1 MAFELFGFSFGRTG
15 KLAPTL
21 KQDEVTANTSFAPPD
36 YEDGAF
42 PISSGVYFS
51 SYMDFDGGIK
61 SSADMIKKYREMALY
76 PEVEMA
82 IDDICNEAIVFD
94 DTKRPVEIQVDTKS
108 LSPKIKGKIAEEFDE
123 ILRLLKFQDKGYEI
137 FRKWYIDGRL
147 YYHKIIDKENLGRG
161 LVEVRPI
168 ESTHIRKVRNVVKRK
183 DKTTNADIVAQVDE
197 FFLYNDREETSN
209 STAAFINAAP
219 VKGVKIATDS
229 ICYVHSGLFDAGKK
243 RVLSYIH
250 KALKPLNQLRMV
262 EDAVVIYRLSRAP
275 ERRVFYIDVGNLPKN
290 KAEQYLKEIM
300 NRYRNKL
307 VYDASTGELKD
318 ERRHMT
324 MMEDFW
330 LPRREGGKGTEIST
344 LPGGQN
350 LGQMEDVLYF
360 QKKLY
365 KSLNVPSSRLETD
378 QNGFNMGRQAEI
390 TRDELKFF
398 RFIERLRKK
407 FSELFLELLKTQLIL
422 KGVITKEDWEYL
434 HPAIRFEFRKDSYFT
449 EAKENETLTTRLNL
463 VTAAD
468 PYIGKYF
475 SRHFVQK
482 NIMRMSDE
490 EIEDMNAQ
498 IEEEKAMNPE
508 AAMPTQVTTQV
519 DTQRLMGDLQN
530 QQQLQAQHDELMLQ
544 QMSGQDEQKPSDS
557 KKSQTS
563 KKK

>member
-1 MAFELFGFSFGRTG
+1 MAFELFGYTLSRSG
-15 KLAPTL
+15 KTAPTE
-21 KQDEVTANTSFAPPD
+21 KQEEVTTNTSFAPPAF
-36 YEDGAF
+36 EDGAL
-42 PISSGVYFS
+42 PISSGVFFS

-61 SSADMIKKYREMALY
+61 ATSDMIRKYREMALY

-82 IDDICNEAIVFD
+82 IDDICNESIVYED
-94 DTKRPVEIQVDTKS
+94 NKAPVEIEIDEKN
-108 LSPKIKGKIAEEFDE
+108 LPPKIKKKIQEEFE
-123 ILRLLKFQDKGYEI
+123 QVLRLLKFQDRGYEI

-147 YYHKIIDKENLGRG
+147 YYHKIVDKDNPANG
-161 LVEVRPI
+161 LVELRPI
-168 ESTHIRKVRNVVKRK
+168 EATHIRKVRNVVKKK
-183 DKTTNADIVAQVDE
+183 DKKTDADLVSRVDE
-197 FFLYNDREETSN
+197 FFIYNERDEASST
-209 STAAFINAAP
+209 TAAFSVAGP
-219 VKGVKIATDS
+219 MKGVRIATDS
-229 ICYVHSGLFDAGKK
+229 VCYVHSGLFDSGKK

-250 KALKPLNQLRMV
+250 KALKPLNQLKMV

-324 MMEDFW
+324 MLEDFW

-350 LGQMEDVLYF
+350 LGQMDDVLYF

-407 FSELFLELLKTQLIL
+407 FSELFQEILKTQLIL

-434 HPAIRFEFRKDSYFT
+434 QYSIRYNFRKDSYFT
-449 EAKENETLTTRLNL
+449 ETKENETLTARLNL

-475 SRHFVQK
+475 SRHYVQK
-482 NIMRMSDE
+482 SIMRMSEE
-490 EIEDMNAQ
+490 EIEDMNA
-498 IEEEKAMNPE
+498 EMDNEKAMNPE

-530 QQQLQAQHDELMLQ
+530 QQQLQAQHDQMMLQ
-544 QMSGQDEQKPSDS
+544 QQMPQEQEQPKQ
-557 KKSQTS
+557 KQTS
-563 KKK
+563 KK

>member
-1 MAFELFGFSFGRTG
+1 MAFELFGYTLSRAG
-15 KLAPTL
+15 KTAPTE
-21 KQDEVTANTSFAPPD
+21 KQEEVTTNTSFAPPAF
-36 YEDGAF
+36 EDGAL
-42 PISSGVYFS
+42 PISSGVFFS

-61 SSADMIKKYREMALY
+61 ATSDMIRKYREMALY

-82 IDDICNEAIVFD
+82 IDDICNEAIVYED
-94 DTKRPVEIQVDTKS
+94 NKRPVEIEIDDKT
-108 LSPKIKGKIAEEFDE
+108 LPPKIKKKVQEEFDQV
-123 ILRLLKFQDKGYEI
+123 LRLLKFQDRGYEI

-147 YYHKIIDKENLGRG
+147 YYHKIVDKDNPANG
-161 LVEVRPI
+161 LVELRPI
-168 ESTHIRKVRNVVKRK
+168 EATHIRKVRNVVKKK
-183 DKTTNADIVAQVDE
+183 DKKTDADLVSRVDE
-197 FFLYNDREETSN
+197 FFIYNERDEASST
-209 STAAFINAAP
+209 TAAFSVAGP
-219 VKGVKIATDS
+219 MKGVRIATDS
-229 ICYVHSGLFDAGKK
+229 VCYVHSGLFDSGKK

-250 KALKPLNQLRMV
+250 KALKPLNQLKMV

-324 MMEDFW
+324 MLEDFW

-350 LGQMEDVLYF
+350 LGQMDDVLYF
-360 QKKLY
+360 QRKLY

-407 FSELFLELLKTQLIL
+407 FSELFHEIMKTQLIL

-434 HPAIRFEFRKDSYFT
+434 QHSIRYNFRKDSYFT
-449 EAKENETLTTRLNL
+449 ESKENETLTNRLNL

-468 PYIGKYF
+468 PYLGKYF
-475 SRHFVQK
+475 STRFIQK
-482 NIMRMSDE
+482 SILRLSDE
-490 EIEDMNAQ
+490 EIEDMA
-498 IEEEKAMNPE
+498 IEMENERAVNPE

-530 QQQLQAQHDELMLQ
+530 QQQLQAQHDQMMLQ
-544 QMSGQDEQKPSDS
+544 QQMPQQPEETPKS
-557 KKSQTS
+557 KQTS
-563 KKK
+563 KK